1 MFEVL
6 LFSFSI
12 SIDAFGYSVGFGSKN
27 TKLSQIQFLILN
39 LINTG
44 ILTLF
49 MLSYPKITFLFASEI
64 VHGMSG
70 YILLVL
76 GQYNAF
82 VAYRAVFVS
91 LKAHNKKLII
101 KNPFQINNFSLV
113 DLSSLMLIFIFEN
126 LFSTFIFYSTLCF
139 PEFFIITSFCFH
151 YLFFIV
157 GFDLGFRI
165 KKVLSFDT
173 RFVTFVIFIFI
184 GLLNIFE

>member
-76 GQYNAF
+76 
-82 VAYRAVFVS
+82 
-91 LKAHNKKLII
+91 
-101 KNPFQINNFSLV
+101 
-113 DLSSLMLIFIFEN
+113 
-126 LFSTFIFYSTLCF
+126 
-139 PEFFIITSFCFH
+139 
-151 YLFFIV
+151 
-157 GFDLGFRI
+157 LGNI
-165 KKVLSFDT
+165 MHLWL
-173 RFVTFVIFIFI
+173 I
-184 GLLNIFE
+184 GLFL